1 MKKAILFLGISL
13 TMILASCGDTDEST
27 EDKDVSDTS
36 VTTEVSAT
44 ETTNVEDGEQK
55 EETENTEE
63 KSEVNSDDKS
73 TKAIPQGENLLK
85 EDIVF
90 EYEDGDIVMT
100 INHAEFT
107 KEFASSTG
115 DDKRSIISDKEIY
128 LHLSGSISNDTLDS
142 FSYGHQLGSVKFKAI
157 YDNKHEFDFLA
168 TTESLDGSKLE
179 GASID
184 SLQEQTFHLYSQVPL
199 PVSER
204 DNSLVFVVIDSEG
217 EHEITLR

>member
-1 MKKAILFLGISL
+1 MKKAFLFLGVSI
-13 TMILASCGDTDEST
+13 TMILAACGDTKEST
-27 EDKDVSDTS
+27 EDKEVSDANVS
-36 VTTEVSAT
+36 TEVSAT
-44 ETTNVEDGEQK
+44 ETVNAEDSDQK
-55 EETENTEE
+55 DETEKTEN
-63 KSEVNSDDKS
+63 KSEDKADGTS
-73 TKAIPQGENLLK
+73 SKALPQGENLLK
-85 EDIVF
+85 EDSVF

-128 LHLSGSISNDTLDS
+128 LHLSGTISNDTLDS

-184 SLQEQTFHLYSQVPL
+184 SLQEQNFHLYSQVPL

-204 DNSLVFVVIDSEG
+204 DNSLVLVVIDSEG
-217 EHEITLR
+217 EHEIVLR